1 MLCSSCTFYSEYNE
15 QPKVNI
21 PLNPSATIGKL
32 RDNSLIAYV
41 GGLALGRAW
50 HLARP
55 KSQRCLLAA
64 YWAGKM
70 PALPVHPCLF
80 AHSASLLVLS
90 YCMVLLISN

>member
-55 KSQRCLLAA
+55 KSQCCLLAA

-80 AHSASLLVLS
+80 ILL
-90 YCMVLLISN
+90 MVLLISN